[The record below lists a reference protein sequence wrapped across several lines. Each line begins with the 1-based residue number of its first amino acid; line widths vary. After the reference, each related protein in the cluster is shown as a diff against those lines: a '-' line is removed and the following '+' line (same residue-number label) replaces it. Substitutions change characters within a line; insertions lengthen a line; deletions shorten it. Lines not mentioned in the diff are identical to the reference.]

1 MKDQLPGP
9 RVGGEVG
16 GRSAETGSRV
26 RNLPSLP
33 TARPEPSTRE
43 DSQASGTATVSART
57 FHGIDFSGDH
67 RMWTPG
73 CRRSNVWIATAMA
86 EGDAM
91 RLLELRPVQQLPG
104 AAHPFERLVAL
115 LGGGDYRAA
124 AIDAPFSLPARHI
137 PVGGWPTLL
146 QDVEGLPTESR
157 PFAKGEHLVRYA
169 QQNASLEQK
178 KPLRSTEQ
186 HWADRGFTIRSTLWN
201 DRRPGAPFT
210 VACLTLLAKVNGP
223 VWPWTRASRGLLV
236 EAFPAGQLYDW
247 GLTHRGYSA
256 PLANPTR
263 DSILEGVSQRIEI
276 PDRLRRCCRSNPD
289 ALDAV
294 LCVFAAKAAADG
306 LSTPHDPAA
315 AASEGWIATHP
326 NT

>member
-1 MKDQLPGP
+1 MNDQMPGP
-9 RVGGEVG
+9 RRGGEVG
-16 GRSAETGSRV
+16 IRGAETGSRA
-26 RNLPSLP
+26 RNLPPLP
-33 TARPEPSTRE
+33 TARPEPPTRE
-43 DSQASGTATVSART
+43 GSRASTAASSAET
-57 FHGIDFSGDH
+57 FHGIDFSGNH

-73 CRRSNVWIATAMA
+73 CRRSNVWIATAEA
-86 EGDAM
+86 QDDAM
-91 RLLELRPVQQLPG
+91 RLIELRPVQQLPG

-115 LGGGDYRAA
+115 LGRRDYRAA
-124 AIDAPFSLPARHI
+124 AIDAPFSLPARHL
-137 PVGGWPTLL
+137 PLGGWPALL
-146 QDVEGLPTESR
+146 QDVEQLPTESR

-169 QQNASLEQK
+169 QRNASLEQK

-186 HWADRGFTIRSTLWN
+186 HWADRGLTIRSTLWN
-201 DRRPGAPFT
+201 GGRPGAPFT
-210 VACLTLLAKVNGP
+210 VACLTLLARVDGP

-247 GLTHRGYSA
+247 GLNHRGYAASL
-256 PLANPTR
+256 PNPTR
-263 DSILEGVSQRIEI
+263 DGILEDVCRQRLEI
-276 PDRLRRCCRSNPD
+276 PDPLRRCCRSNPD

-294 LCVFAAKAAADG
+294 LCLFAAKAAADE